1 MAPADKKHG
10 AEKYKNMSID
20 ELRSECKKRD
30 LEFDEALSVDEL
42 IDLLVE
48 DDKKPTDW
56 GVIYA
61 RLLNAGLRYDEI
73 PERTFP
79 QIKAI
84 IGEWANIITLR
95 VPFSLFGN
103 SLPDVN
109 DNNRDYKE
117 TTQEDVEEFF
127 SSF

>member
-84 IGEWANIITLR
+84 LGEWANIVTLR

-103 SLPDVN
+103 PLSGVN
-109 DNNRDYKE
+109 DSNNEE

>member
-84 IGEWANIITLR
+84 LGEWANIITLR
-95 VPFSLFGN
+95 VPFNLFGN

>member
-1 MAPADKKHG
+1 VAPADKKHG

-84 IGEWANIITLR
+84 LGEWANIVTLR

-103 SLPDVN
+103 PLSGVN
-109 DNNRDYKE
+109 DSNNEE

>member
-56 GVIYA
+56 GVIFT

-103 SLPDVN
+103 PLSGVN
-109 DNNRDYKE
+109 DSNNEE

>member
-84 IGEWANIITLR
+84 LGEWANIITLR

-103 SLPDVN
+103 PLSGVN
-109 DNNRDYKE
+109 DSNNEE

>member
-1 MAPADKKHG
+1 VAPADKKHG

-84 IGEWANIITLR
+84 LGEWANIITLR

-103 SLPDVN
+103 PLSGVN
-109 DNNRDYKE
+109 DSNNEE

>member
-1 MAPADKKHG
+1 VAPPDEKRG
-10 AEKYKNMSID
+10 AENYKNMSLE
-20 ELRSECKKRD
+20 ELRSECKKRGI
-30 LEFDEALSVDEL
+30 EFDEALSADEF
-42 IDLLVE
+42 IGLLVE
-48 DDKKPTDW
+48 NDKKPTDW

-84 IGEWANIITLR
+84 LGEWANIITLR

-103 SLPDVN
+103 PLSGVN
-109 DNNRDYKE
+109 DSNNEE